1 MSARGPRKAG
11 PTALPTMN
19 IDWPSVM
26 TWVLAGNCAWI
37 RNSAETY
44 VVEVRV
50 TKIWSKQYI
59 VTMDHFF
66 HSGQWMG

>member
-1 MSARGPRKAG
+1 MSARGPKKAG

-50 TKIWSKQYI
+50 TK
-59 VTMDHFF
+59 T
-66 HSGQWMG
+66 